1 MGQSL
6 LKRLRSD
13 NRSIFILGVFLL
25 LLMIAWFVPSFII
38 DRKNTLKVLCIILAS
53 LAGGRLPAIMTGME
67 LGLRNLTIVSVLFF
81 CNLCWLLL
89 MLPLICSFYD
99 NVVHVKVVGRLLH
112 SAKGRAIQ
120 ESRRVSS
127 VGIYALP
134 IFVWLPFPFTGSLV
148 GAVIGHII
156 GIPTT
161 KLLIL
166 VVTAM
171 WAGISSWT
179 FGLEHLVYLTG
190 ITGKVI
196 CYSAIVIVLIYA
208 LIWRRPTKKKSEG
221 GP

>member
-1 MGQSL
+1 MERSL
-6 LKRLRSD
+6 LQRLRSD

-25 LLMIAWFVPSFII
+25 LVIIGWFVASFVI
-38 DRKNTLKVLCIILAS
+38 DQNNTLKVLCIMLTS
-53 LAGGRLPAIMTGME
+53 FAGGRLPAIMTGIE
-67 LGLRNLTIVSVLFF
+67 LGLRNLTIISVLFF
-81 CNLCWLLL
+81 SNLCWLLL
-89 MLPLICSFYD
+89 MLPLVCSFYD

-112 SAKGRAIQ
+112 SAKGRAVQ

-148 GAVIGHII
+148 GALIGYII

-179 FGLEHLVYLTG
+179 FGLEYLVYLTG
-190 ITGKVI
+190 TTGKVI

-208 LIWRRPTKKKSEG
+208 LIWRGPTKKKSEES
-221 GP
+221 P